1 MGFCEILQESVAA
14 AVRQALRMPLYG
26 DDRQKGMP
34 DPFDDIVAGT
44 ADWNQIFA
52 QMVQGLVVGGV
63 D

>member
-1 MGFCEILQESVAA
+1 
-14 AVRQALRMPLYG
+14 MPLYG